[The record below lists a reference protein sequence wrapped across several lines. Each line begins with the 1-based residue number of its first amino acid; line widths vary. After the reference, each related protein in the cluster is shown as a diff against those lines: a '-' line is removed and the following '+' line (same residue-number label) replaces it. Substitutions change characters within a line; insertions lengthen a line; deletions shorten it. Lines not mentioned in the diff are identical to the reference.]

1 MLVLLGL
8 LNPDK
13 MFVAWLSKLIAV
25 ENSTGLPPSSL
36 SAMFTNNHSRRFGGK
51 RVASFSCVV
60 TSPQRTILVGIMKFD
75 AA

>member
-1 MLVLLGL
+1 MLVLGGL

-13 MFVAWLSKLIAV
+13 MFVACLSKLIAV

-36 SAMFTNNHSRRFGGK
+36 SAVFTNNHSRGFGGK
-51 RVASFSCVV
+51 RVALFYCLV
-60 TSPQRTILVGIMKFD
+60 TSLQRTILVGIMKFD